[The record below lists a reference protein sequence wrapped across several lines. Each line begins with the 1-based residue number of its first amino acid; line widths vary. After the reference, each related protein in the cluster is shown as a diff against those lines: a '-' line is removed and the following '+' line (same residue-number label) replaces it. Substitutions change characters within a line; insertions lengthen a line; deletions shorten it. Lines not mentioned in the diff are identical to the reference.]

1 MSGSSEQIKLM
12 EARLARM
19 IKNLG
24 ADASLV
30 GHYRNQ
36 IAAAKT
42 GQSAQEMYITGM
54 IKKAP
59 SQ

>member
-1 MSGSSEQIKLM
+1 M